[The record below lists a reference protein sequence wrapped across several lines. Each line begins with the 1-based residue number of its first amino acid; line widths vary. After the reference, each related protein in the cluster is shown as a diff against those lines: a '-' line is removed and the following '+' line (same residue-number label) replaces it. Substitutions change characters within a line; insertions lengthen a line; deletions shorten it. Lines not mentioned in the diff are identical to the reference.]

1 MSFDPSDRVDTPNN
15 IRTWAGASHLPSAI
29 DMTSSRLR
37 ALGLYEHYQELVST
51 WTRKLSNR
59 HEAEDLS
66 QEAVLRVLEAGAE
79 PNQPRAYLHQTA
91 RNIAVDSFRK
101 QGSWEQVP
109 LENVESCHAQAGNP
123 EADLHAVQLAG
134 RIEAALAELPLK
146 CRQVFVWQRLDGR
159 SQQEI
164 ADRLDISKNMVEKYM
179 IRAMRHLR
187 DQLGPLA
194 PH

>member
-1 MSFDPSDRVDTPNN
+1 MS
-15 IRTWAGASHLPSAI
+15 
-29 DMTSSRLR
+29 SSPLR
-37 ALGLYEHYQELVST
+37 ALGLYAHYQELLGT

-66 QEAVLRVLEAGAE
+66 QEAVLRVLEAGTT
-79 PNQPRAYLHQTA
+79 PDQPRAYLHQTA
-91 RNIAVDSFRK
+91 RNIAVDSLRK

-109 LENVESCHAQAGNP
+109 LDNVESFHAETGNP

-134 RIEAALAELPLK
+134 KIEAALAELPLK
-146 CRQVFVWQRLDGR
+146 CRQVFVWQRLDGC
-159 SQQEI
+159 SQQQIVE
-164 ADRLDISKNMVEKYM
+164 RLDISKNMVEKYM

-187 DQLGPLA
+187 DRLGPLA